1 VDLQKG
7 QTGVVPSTL
16 KLTRRGEDLRQ
27 AAQMAWSF
35 VSTWQDKINRS
46 EWNEVYLDT
55 RPPAEREQLRKEQP
69 AGWQKL
75 AESDLIRID
84 AKQFWTGKAQ
94 RDDILRHIRDTFRG
108 GKRTFTLRLQ
118 QAEMPVIHMSDGR
131 VTARIDSQL
140 TYLDAK
146 GEKPKYVV
154 EGQLV
159 VSAAEDE
166 AQRTP
171 SAWRVEAIEP
181 ESGRTPPE
189 RPSGPGAPGG
199 M

>member
-1 VDLQKG
+1 M
-7 QTGVVPSTL
+7 TP
-16 KLTRRGEDLRQ
+16 RGEDLRQ

-35 VSTWQDKINRS
+35 ASTWQDKINQQK
-46 EWNEVYLDT
+46 WDEVFLDT
-55 RPPAEREQLRKEQP
+55 LPPAERKQQP

-75 AESDLIRID
+75 ADRDLIRID
-84 AKQFWTGKAQ
+84 NKKFWTGKAQ
-94 RDDILRHIRDTFRG
+94 RDDILRHLRNTFG
-108 GKRTFTLRLQ
+108 GSKRTFTLRLQ
-118 QAEMPVIHMSDGR
+118 QAEMPLIHASDGR
-131 VTARIDSQL
+131 VTARIDAQL
-140 TYLDAK
+140 TYLDLDAK

-171 SAWRVEAIEP
+171 SAWWVEAIEP

-189 RPSGPGAPGG
+189 RPPGPGGPGG
-199 M
+199 P